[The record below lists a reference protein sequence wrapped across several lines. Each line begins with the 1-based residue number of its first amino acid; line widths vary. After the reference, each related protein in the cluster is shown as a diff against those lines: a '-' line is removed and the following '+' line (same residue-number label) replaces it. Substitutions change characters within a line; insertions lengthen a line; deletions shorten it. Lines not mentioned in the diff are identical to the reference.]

1 MTELTP
7 AQKRKITMRQRYGE
21 NWAKDINGTQA
32 KEAREAKHGVEQYS
46 KAGKQGGSKSR
57 PASRPFKKNRK
68 LAAEAGRKGGSS
80 PRKVASNDTT
90 KND

>member
-32 KEAREAKHGVEQYS
+32 KEAREAKHGKEQYS
-46 KAGKQGGSKSR
+46 AAGKQGGSKSR
-57 PASRPFKKNRK
+57 PNSRPFRKNRK

-80 PRKVASNDTT
+80 PRKVG
-90 KND
+90 K